1 MISTNTPLLSRGIS
15 IPSEMPQL
23 SVEAF
28 SAGIVEAALDAFGF
42 RARVTAHSVPT
53 VQFPGRTTILIKLD
67 RSVMEREASFGGP

>member
-1 MISTNTPLLSRGIS
+1 
-15 IPSEMPQL
+15 MPQL